1 MAPMTFNIVA
11 MICVAGMAPQDC
23 APVPGFSR
31 THSIIGEA
39 PNEIECARRAT
50 LDPAKDSIF
59 RDLAPGEFIKTMCLR
74 NG

>member
-1 MAPMTFNIVA
+1 MTFSVVA
-11 MICVAGMAPQDC
+11 MICLAGMGPQDC

-31 THSIIGEA
+31 DHAIIGIA
-39 PNEIECARRAT
+39 SNEIECARRAM

-59 RDLAPGEFIKTMCLR
+59 RDLAPGEFLKTMCVK